1 MTNEGVVIET
11 PTRFISRT
19 IADAAAVPIGSI
31 MKLTSDNTCALST
44 ADNDVFAGIA
54 WEEKTAN
61 DGITKITLALDGI
74 WDLKYTAIASVAG
87 AIVGIGGA
95 DNTISD
101 SLAAD
106 VLQGSAVGKSEE
118 DANNTYGRVKVGYL
132 C

>member
-44 ADNDVFAGIA
+44 ADNDTFAGIA

-74 WDLKYTAIASVAG
+74 WDIHYTAVASVAG
-87 AIVGIGGA
+87 AIVAIGGA
-95 DNTISD
+95 NNDVSD
-101 SLAAD
+101 ALAAD
-106 VLQGSAVGKSEE
+106 ILQGSAVGKSEE
-118 DANNTYGRVKVGYL
+118 DANNAYGRVKVGYM